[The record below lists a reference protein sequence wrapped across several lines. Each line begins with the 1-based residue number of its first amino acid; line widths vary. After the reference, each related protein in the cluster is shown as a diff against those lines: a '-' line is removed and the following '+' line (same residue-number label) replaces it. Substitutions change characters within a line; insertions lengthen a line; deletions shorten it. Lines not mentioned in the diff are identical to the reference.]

1 MDITIQGEVA
11 TGFEAVKQ
19 TFQDLWLDVE
29 VGASFCAYYQGE
41 KVVDLWG
48 GFTDPEMTQPW
59 QADTLVNV
67 YSTTK
72 GMAALALAVLVDEG
86 KINYADTVCQ
96 HWPEFGAAGKQNV
109 TVAQMLS
116 HQAGL
121 CGVETRIEVADL
133 YDWQKMTNLLAAQR
147 PLWPLGEGTGY
158 HAVTWGYLPGELIRR
173 ITGKSLGQFF
183 NEKIAAP
190 LNADFYIGLPS
201 SELARCAAMIGPN
214 RARKQP
220 APGPKV
226 SAPPLFAI
234 AQQNPVISPFRDV
247 SNAAWRQAE
256 IPAANGQANARG
268 IAKIYST
275 LAMGGQFQGGQL
287 ISQKAL
293 QAATQ
298 LEIDSPVDR
307 VLNKPM
313 HWARG
318 FMRNSRQEFGPH
330 EQAFGH
336 DGAGGSTGF
345 ADPVERVAIGY
356 AMNQMRSDGDAVPRA
371 TLLSRVVYDC
381 IAKLV

>member
-1 MDITIQGEVA
+1 VPTTIRRSG
-11 TGFEAVKQ
+11 
-19 TFQDLWLDVE
+19 
-29 VGASFCAYYQGE
+29 
-41 KVVDLWG
+41 
-48 GFTDPEMTQPW
+48 
-59 QADTLVNV
+59 
-67 YSTTK
+67 
-72 GMAALALAVLVDEG
+72 
-86 KINYADTVCQ
+86 
-96 HWPEFGAAGKQNV
+96 
-109 TVAQMLS
+109 
-116 HQAGL
+116 
-121 CGVETRIEVADL
+121 
-133 YDWQKMTNLLAAQR
+133 R
-147 PLWPLGEGTGY
+147 PLTEKTTCWRLAETY
-158 HAVTWGYLPGELIRR
+158 MPGDVSPRAKRQQELIDVLSEGEQDEFALSALDFDWRR
-173 ITGKSLGQFF
+173 PLKELADRELVVRTLRAEQAVEKSQPTAF
-183 NEKIAAP
+183 KAAAAP